1 MAGSKVIEY
10 IISAR
15 DKTGAA
21 ISSATGKI
29 KQMASAVGSQ
39 LMNIKAGF
47 DMMMGV
53 ARTFAS
59 AFATAIKEAF
69 KFETAVANFKT
80 LLGSVDEAKAHIAD
94 LKSFAASTPLTFDD
108 LSRASKLLLSFGAS
122 IDTVVPSLKTLGD
135 IAMGDAQKF
144 QGLALV
150 FAQVQSQ
157 GKLMGQDLLQMVN
170 QGFNPLTIIAEATGK
185 SVAELKDLMGEGAI
199 SFEMVAEA
207 MRIATSEG
215 GRFHGA
221 MEECSKTGEG
231 LMSTLQDNWTEAV
244 RTFGEAFSDASKS
257 GLQQLIDK
265 LSELNENGTIEEW
278 AKNVAHWFSAVVDGA
293 KAVIGVFSTI
303 YKYSGLADAVNLA
316 QGMGKGAWDAV
327 GGAVGAIAGGGG
339 IGDAWRSAR
348 ENFDSAVTRE
358 LAEDGFWLKD
368 ANEAFGRKRG
378 WIVDKPTA
386 KKKAKKEAT
395 SKPSETPAPAKSL
408 SDMLADATADA
419 DAKAAE
425 KAEKERLKALK
436 EEAAERLRIEKEIAR
451 ERDRL
456 QKLEAQNYER
466 ALRNAIKAA
475 QEDLANAQNEQTL
488 AENALAEAQS
498 KVEQAWGWY
507 RDKDSLKA
515 QIEEEKAEA
524 AARKQFDKDFEK
536 LKDRRRDW
544 RTADNLSLD
553 DEAVRR
559 VGLAMEE
566 EKAALEYAKQ
576 TAENTKDLATVLEQ
590 LVEMKEN

>member
-1 MAGSKVIEY
+1 
-10 IISAR
+10 
-15 DKTGAA
+15 
-21 ISSATGKI
+21 
-29 KQMASAVGSQ
+29 
-39 LMNIKAGF
+39 
-47 DMMMGV
+47 
-53 ARTFAS
+53 
-59 AFATAIKEAF
+59 
-69 KFETAVANFKT
+69 
-80 LLGSVDEAKAHIAD
+80 
-94 LKSFAASTPLTFDD
+94 
-108 LSRASKLLLSFGAS
+108 
-122 IDTVVPSLKTLGD
+122 
-135 IAMGDAQKF
+135 
-144 QGLALV
+144 
-150 FAQVQSQ
+150 
-157 GKLMGQDLLQMVN
+157 
-170 QGFNPLTIIAEATGK
+170 
-185 SVAELKDLMGEGAI
+185 
-199 SFEMVAEA
+199 
-207 MRIATSEG
+207 
-215 GRFHGA
+215 
-221 MEECSKTGEG
+221 
-231 LMSTLQDNWTEAV
+231 
-244 RTFGEAFSDASKS
+244 
-257 GLQQLIDK
+257 
-265 LSELNENGTIEEW
+265 
-278 AKNVAHWFSAVVDGA
+278 
-293 KAVIGVFSTI
+293 
-303 YKYSGLADAVNLA
+303 
-316 QGMGKGAWDAV
+316 
-327 GGAVGAIAGGGG
+327 
-339 IGDAWRSAR
+339 
-348 ENFDSAVTRE
+348 
-358 LAEDGFWLKD
+358 
-368 ANEAFGRKRG
+368 
-378 WIVDKPTA
+378 
-386 KKKAKKEAT
+386 
-395 SKPSETPAPAKSL
+395 
-408 SDMLADATADA
+408 MLADATADA

-536 LKDRRRDW
+536 LKNRRRDW